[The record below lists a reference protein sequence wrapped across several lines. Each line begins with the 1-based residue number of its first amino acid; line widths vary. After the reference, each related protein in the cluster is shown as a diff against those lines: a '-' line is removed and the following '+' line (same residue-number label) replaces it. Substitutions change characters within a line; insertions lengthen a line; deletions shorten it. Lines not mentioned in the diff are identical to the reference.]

1 MREMDAAWR
10 EWLATNVSRGCTQE
24 SMIEAMVQGGFEID
38 AAREIVRR
46 ATSETGAVAAVIASP
61 EDEARAY
68 HYDACPVAAG
78 NTVHAH
84 DRDVTVRIRFERP
97 QVIAFDDVLS
107 GEECAE
113 LIERARH
120 RLKRSTT
127 VNPENGSEDV
137 IQLRTSEGF
146 WFQRCEDAFIE
157 RLDHRISALMNWPLE
172 HGEGLQILHYRQGGE
187 YRPHFDYFPPGQ
199 NGSVLHTARG
209 GQRVATLIV
218 YLSDVEGG
226 GETVFPDAGLAVM
239 ARQGGAIYF
248 RYMNG
253 RRQLDPL
260 TLHGGAPVT
269 SGDKWIMTKWMRER
283 PYV

>member
-1 MREMDAAWR
+1 
-10 EWLATNVSRGCTQE
+10 
-24 SMIEAMVQGGFEID
+24 MVQGGFEVD

-46 ATSETGAVAAVIASP
+46 AASETGAVAAVLALP
-61 EDEARAY
+61 DDEARAY
-68 HYDACPVAAG
+68 DYDACPVAAG
-78 NTVHAH
+78 NTVHAY

-146 WFQRCEDAFIE
+146 WFQRCEDAFVE
-157 RLDHRISALMNWPLE
+157 RLDRRISELMNWPLE

-199 NGSVLHTARG
+199 NGSALHTARG

>member
-1 MREMDAAWR
+1 MREMDAAWQQ
-10 EWLATNVSRGCTQE
+10 WLTTNVGRGCTPE
-24 SMIEAMVQGGFEID
+24 SMVDAMVQAGFDKD

-46 ATSETGAVAAVIASP
+46 AASNTGAEAAVIETP
-61 EDEARAY
+61 PDEAGAY
-68 HYDACPVAAG
+68 DYDACPVAAG
-78 NTVHAH
+78 NIVRAH
-84 DRDVTVRIRFERP
+84 DRDVAVRVRFERP
-97 QVIAFDDVLS
+97 QVIVFDDVLS
-107 GEECAE
+107 RDECDE

-127 VNPENGSEDV
+127 VNPESGREDV

-157 RLDHRISALMNWPLE
+157 RLDRRISALMNWPLE
-172 HGEGLQILHYRQGGE
+172 HGEGLQILHYTKGGE
-187 YRPHFDYFPPGQ
+187 YRPHFDYFPPSQ
-199 NGSVLHTARG
+199 SGSVLHTSRG

-218 YLSDVEGG
+218 YLSDVAGG
-226 GETVFPDAGLAVM
+226 GETVFPNAGLAVM

-248 RYMNG
+248 RYLNG
-253 RRQLDPL
+253 HRQLDPL

-269 SGDKWIMTKWMRER
+269 NGEKWIMTKWMRER